1 MDEVRERMDAKKLN
15 AELGGDSDNILAKE
29 TSLLQHAADPL
40 KEEQQKLDSLMK
52 HVDVEMTESSSEA

>member
-1 MDEVRERMDAKKLN
+1 MDAKKLN